1 MTTQQAGL
9 FDDELL
15 TTPEAARLLR
25 LSIPTLE
32 RMRSAGTGPAFIRL
46 GPGRRARIAYRR
58 AELEAFLDANT
69 FRSTAEYQ
77 TRT

>member
-1 MTTQQAGL
+1 MTVQQSGL

-25 LSIPTLE
+25 LSTPTLE
-32 RMRSAGTGPAFIRL
+32 RMRSQGTGPPFIRL

-58 AELEAFLDANT
+58 GVLEAFLDANT
-69 FRSTAEYQ
+69 FNSTSEYKD
-77 TRT
+77 